1 MTHRRRSI
9 AVSRIRRRW
18 RRETS
23 ETCWRGASSLALMNQ
38 RRAFA
43 SAFSVIGP
51 AAASATCMAVMLPQE
66 HGGGVPGAD
75 RALLPGGRR
84 RAEMAQVP
92 VSGARFGRVP
102 IIAVR
107 SPASG
112 CGKGR
117 AVYKEHA
124 VAEESTNHTWQFFRA
139 GDFEQVALT
148 SGADLLAL
156 DTLDQKLWAAL
167 GCPVDGLHFDRRTLE
182 LIDSD
187 GDGRIRAP
195 ELIAAIKWAAAHIR
209 NPDDLVNPAEALPLA
224 AIDDASPEGAQ
235 MLATARHVLEL
246 LGKADADALS
256 VDDTTEARERF
267 AQMPFNGD
275 GIVTHD
281 AAEGNEAVQA
291 LIDDV
296 IACLGADTDASGK
309 PGVGGEKLDRF
320 LADAAALAERLA
332 HAESDPAIRVLGDAT
347 AEASAA
353 PEAVRAKI
361 TDYFTRC
368 RLAEFDARA
377 VAAVNGGEGAF
388 AAWVAADLVPD
399 AAEIAALPLA
409 RIEPGKPLPLTAGIN
424 PAWEERIGKFR
435 SAVVVPLLGERT
447 ELTLEEWR

>member
-139 GDFEQVALT
+139 RDFEQVALT
-148 SGADLLAL
+148 SGSDLLAL

-187 GDGRIRAP
+187 GDGRVRAL
-195 ELIAAIKWAAAHIR
+195 ELIAAIKWAGAHLK
-209 NPDDLVNPAEALPLA
+209 NPDDLANPADALPFA
-224 AIDDASPEGAQ
+224 AIDDANPDGAK
-235 MLATARHVLEL
+235 MLAVAQHVLEL
-246 LGKADADALS
+246 LGKRGADSLS
-256 VDDTTEARERF
+256 VTDTSEARARF

-275 GIVTHD
+275 GVVTHD
-281 AAEGNEAVQA
+281 AAEGNETVQA
-291 LIDDV
+291 LLDDV
-296 IACLGADTDASGK
+296 IACLGADADVSGK
-309 PGVGGEKLDRF
+309 SGVSGEKLDRF
-320 LADAAALAERLA
+320 LAEAAALAELLDKV
-332 HAESDPAIRVLGDAT
+332 ESDPTIRVLGEGTADA
-347 AEASAA
+347 AA
-353 PEAVRAKI
+353 ALEAVRAKI
-361 TDYFTRC
+361 TDYFMRG
-368 RLAEFDARA
+368 RLAEFDTRA
-377 VAAVNGGEGAF
+377 AAAMNG
-388 AAWVAADLVPD
+388 
-399 AAEIAALPLA
+399 AEA
-409 RIEPGKPLPLTAGIN
+409 EFTA
-424 PAWEERIGKFR
+424 
-435 SAVVVPLLGERT
+435 
-447 ELTLEEWR
+447 